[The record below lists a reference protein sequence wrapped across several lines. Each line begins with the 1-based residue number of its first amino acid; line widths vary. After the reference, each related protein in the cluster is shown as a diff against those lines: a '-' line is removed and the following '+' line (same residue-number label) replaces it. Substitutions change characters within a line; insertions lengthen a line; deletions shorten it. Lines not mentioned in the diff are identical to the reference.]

1 MQLLIYSHFFLPSI
15 GGVETVVLALASGLS
30 ERRSDDGSAI
40 FAVTLVTQTPAG
52 DCRDELLPFRIIRQP
67 SSSQLRRLIRE
78 ADVVHVAGT
87 AMAPIV
93 YGLIAGKP
101 IVVEHHGFQHICP
114 TGQLFQE
121 PQNVPCPGHFMAG
134 HHSSCLR
141 CSPQADRIKSLR
153 LWILTFVRRF
163 LLQRVQVNITP
174 TSWLATQLQLPRSV
188 TVHHGLLPSPPLI
201 RTSGRSSTPVAVF
214 MGRLVTTKGIRLLL
228 ESCKILNQE
237 KRSFK
242 LLVIGD
248 GPERASLEAL
258 VRQWGLISRVQFLGR
273 VPQPQI
279 PQVLEKAAFVVVPSL
294 GGEVFGMVVAE
305 NMLYG
310 IPVLASDLGSFV
322 EVIGDA
328 GLTFKTG
335 DPFDLARQMARLVD
349 DTSLLERFRTS
360 ARQRVLDCFS
370 LSRMIDGHSEIYYR
384 LASER
389 GLTIRRVCSANG
401 SASFGSRPK

>member
-30 ERRSDDGSAI
+30 ERRSGNESAI

-52 DCRDELLPFRIIRQP
+52 DYPDELLPFRIIRQP
-67 SSSQLRRLIRE
+67 TSSHLRRLIRE
-78 ADVVHVAGT
+78 ADVIHVAGA

-101 IVVEHHGFQHICP
+101 IVVEHHGFHHICP
-114 TGQLFQE
+114 TGQLLQE

-141 CSPQADRIKSLR
+141 CSPHPDRIKSLR
-153 LWILTFVRRF
+153 LWLLTFVRRF
-163 LLQRVQVNITP
+163 LLRRVEVNIAP

-188 TVHHGLLPSPPLI
+188 TVHHGLLASPPLI
-201 RTSGRSSTPVAVF
+201 KTSGPRSTPVVAF

-228 ESCKILNQE
+228 EACKILKQE
-237 KRSFK
+237 KRSFE
-242 LLVIGD
+242 LLIIGD
-248 GPERASLEAL
+248 GPERASLERL
-258 VRQWGLISRVQFLGR
+258 VREWGLTSRVQFLGR
-273 VPQPQI
+273 VSQSQI
-279 PQVLEKAAFVVVPSL
+279 PRVLEKAAFVVVPSL

-322 EVIGDA
+322 EVLGDA

-360 ARQRVLDCFS
+360 ARQRMLASFPM
-370 LSRMIDGHSEIYYR
+370 SRMIDGHAEIYRR
-384 LASER
+384 LAS
-389 GLTIRRVCSANG
+389 
-401 SASFGSRPK
+401 K

>member
-67 SSSQLRRLIRE
+67 TFSHLRRLIRE
-78 ADVVHVAGT
+78 ADVVHVAGA

-93 YGLIAGKP
+93 YGLLAGKP

-121 PQNVPCPGHFMAG
+121 PQNIPCPGHFMAG
-134 HHSSCLR
+134 HHWSCLR
-141 CSPQADRIKSLR
+141 CSPHPDRIKSLR
-153 LWILTFVRRF
+153 LWLLTFVRRF
-163 LLQRVQVNITP
+163 LLRRVRVNITP
-174 TSWLATQLQLPRSV
+174 TSWLAKQLQLPRSV
-188 TVHHGLLPSPPLI
+188 TVHHGLLASPSLI
-201 RTSGRSSTPVAVF
+201 RTSVPGSTPVFAF
-214 MGRLVTTKGIRLLL
+214 MGRLVTTKGTYLLL
-228 ESCKILNQE
+228 NACKILKQE
-237 KRSFK
+237 KRSFE
-242 LLVIGD
+242 LLIIGD

-258 VRQWGLISRVQFLGR
+258 AREWGLTSRVQFLGR
-273 VPQPQI
+273 VPQSQI

-305 NMLYG
+305 SMLQG
-310 IPVLASDLGSFV
+310 IPVLASDLCPFV
-322 EVIGDA
+322 EVLGDA

-335 DPFDLARQMARLVD
+335 DPFDLARQMTLLLD
-349 DTSLLERFRTS
+349 DSSLLEPFRTS

-370 LSRMIDGHSEIYYR
+370 MSRMIDGHAEIYCR
-384 LASER
+384 LA
-389 GLTIRRVCSANG
+389 A
-401 SASFGSRPK
+401 K